1 MQQSVKLPLVMI
13 SSTGS
18 NCGKSTVTL
27 ALISALKRY
36 GLKIQSY
43 KSGPDY
49 IDPMF
54 HSKATGRETYH
65 TDAFFS
71 DSNQIKSIVAQTFS
85 DANIGIIEG
94 AMGFYDGIGK
104 TYEASAYTVSE
115 WLKTPVILVINPNGM
130 GCSVSALCKG
140 FQNFRQPNQIQG
152 VILNRIKS
160 SMYSYYKEMIESETN
175 LKVYGYLL
183 ENESM
188 KLKSRHLGLVTAN
201 EIENLDESLDT
212 LGQIAE
218 KTLDIQG
225 IIQLANSTP
234 PMKYTQIS
242 IVKSSAFRLGV
253 AKDRAFCFYYA
264 ENLKMLELCGAEIIP
279 FSPIADENLPENLD
293 GLYFGGGYPELYL
306 QELSTNVNFI
316 KSLKQYSTDGIP
328 IFAECGGFMYLQ
340 EALFDREG
348 KEYQMAGLLKGKSN
362 LGNKLCRFGYINLIS
377 NVDTFFGKKGI
388 KLKAHEFH
396 YSDSTENG
404 NSFTAQK
411 PNGRQWTA
419 IQQNNNII
427 AGYPHI
433 YFPSAPEIVQNFAD
447 FCRLYQKSS

>member
-104 TYEASAYTVSE
+104 TEEASAYTVSE

-212 LGQIAE
+212 LGQISE

-340 EALFDREG
+340 EAIFDREG
-348 KEYQMAGLLKGKSN
+348 KEYRMAGLLKGKSN
-362 LGNKLCRFGYINLIS
+362 LDNKLCRFGYINLIS